1 MNIEVINQYKVS
13 GGWLKQFTHQSHY
26 NNCQM
31 RCSIFL
37 PPQAATEKVP
47 TLYWL
52 SGLTCSDENFS
63 QKAAAFST
71 AAKLGMAI
79 VIPDTSPRGDDVA
92 DDPEQSYDLGLGA
105 GFYLNAT
112 QEPWKKHYQMYDYIV
127 KELPELIAQN
137 FPVSTKK
144 SISGHS
150 MGGHG
155 ALVIGLRNP
164 QQYSSISAFSPI
176 CHSTTCP
183 WGEKAFT
190 AYLGEDR
197 STWEQYDATLLLPNA
212 AQQRPIKIDQGLADE
227 FLPTQLNP
235 QALQQAAQ
243 TCDYPLQLEM
253 REEYDHSYYF
263 ISSFIGDH
271 LAFHHQHLSSR
282 D

>member
-1 MNIEVINQYKVS
+1 
-13 GGWLKQFTHQSHY
+13 
-26 NNCQM
+26 
-31 RCSIFL
+31 
-37 PPQAATEKVP
+37 
-47 TLYWL
+47 
-52 SGLTCSDENFS
+52 
-63 QKAAAFST
+63 
-71 AAKLGMAI
+71 
-79 VIPDTSPRGDDVA
+79 
-92 DDPEQSYDLGLGA
+92 
-105 GFYLNAT
+105 
-112 QEPWKKHYQMYDYIV
+112 
-127 KELPELIAQN
+127 
-137 FPVSTKK
+137 
-144 SISGHS
+144 

-176 CHSTTCP
+176 CHPTTCP

-197 STWEQYDATLLLPNA
+197 STWEQYDASLLLPNA

-271 LAFHHQHLSSR
+271 LAFHHQHLSSG